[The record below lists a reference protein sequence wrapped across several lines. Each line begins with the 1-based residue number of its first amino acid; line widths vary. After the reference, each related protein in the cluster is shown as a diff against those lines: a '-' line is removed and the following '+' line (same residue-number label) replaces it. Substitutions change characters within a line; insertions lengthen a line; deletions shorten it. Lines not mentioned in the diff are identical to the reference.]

1 MLSPR
6 PEIVL
11 ALAGAL
17 ILAACGAS
25 EQDVLEARA
34 RYAATV
40 DGYVVRQQP
49 LPAEGGGPV
58 VGPAVPEAA
67 RPRLDQ
73 DVELGLAVRHDLP
86 AEEPRLR
93 GITLDVAQVDAAGR
107 PKRSWRVWADTAG
120 LEPGR
125 EARSV
130 HVLNDVDYAPGDG
143 FRVEVRQRIP
153 EAERPDYR
161 ELEQRQLG

>member
-17 ILAACGAS
+17 ILAACGVS
-25 EQDVLEARA
+25 EKDVLEARA
-34 RYAATV
+34 RYAATM

-49 LPAEGGGPV
+49 LAMQGGGP
-58 VGPAVPEAA
+58 AVSEAA
-67 RPRLDQ
+67 PPRLDQ
-73 DVELGLAVRHDLP
+73 DVELGLTVRQDLP
-86 AEEPRLR
+86 AGEPRLR
-93 GITLDVAQVDAAGR
+93 GITLDVAQVDATGR
-107 PKRSWRVWADTAG
+107 PKRSWRVWVDTAG

-125 EARSV
+125 EVRTV
-130 HVLNDVDYAPGDG
+130 HVLNDVDYTPGDG

>member
-25 EQDVLEARA
+25 EKDVLEARA
-34 RYAATV
+34 RYGATV

-49 LPAEGGGPV
+49 LPAEGGGP
-58 VGPAVPEAA
+58 AVSEAA
-67 RPRLDQ
+67 PPRLDQ

-93 GITLDVAQVDAAGR
+93 GITLEVAQVDAAGR
-107 PKRSWRVWADTAG
+107 PKRGWRVWVDTTG

-153 EAERPDYR
+153 EAERPEYR

>member
-25 EQDVLEARA
+25 QQDVLEARM

-49 LPAEGGGPV
+49 LPDSMV
-58 VGPAVPEAA
+58 SRAA
-67 RPRLDQ
+67 PPRLDQ
-73 DVELGLAVRHDLP
+73 DVELGLAVHHDLP
-86 AEEPRLR
+86 AGEPRLQ
-93 GITLDVAQVDAAGR
+93 GITLDIAQVDAAGR
-107 PKRSWRVWADTAG
+107 PKRGWRVWVDTAG

-125 EARSV
+125 EARTV

-143 FRVEVRQRIP
+143 FRVEVRPTIP

>member
-1 MLSPR
+1 MLSFR

-17 ILAACGAS
+17 LLAACGPS
-25 EQDVLEARA
+25 ERDVLEARA
-34 RYAATV
+34 RYVATI

-49 LPAEGGGPV
+49 LPVPGEG
-58 VGPAVPEAA
+58 ALK
-67 RPRLDQ
+67 LDQ
-73 DVELGLAVRHDLP
+73 DVELGLAVRHDVP
-86 AEEPRLR
+86 EGEPRLR
-93 GITLDVAQVDAAGR
+93 GLTLDVAQVDAAGQ
-107 PKRSWRVWADTAG
+107 PKREWRVWVDTAG

-125 EARSV
+125 EVRTV
-130 HVLNDVDYAPGDG
+130 HVLNDVEYAPGDG

>member
-25 EQDVLEARA
+25 EKDVLEARA

-49 LPAEGGGPV
+49 LAAT
-58 VGPAVPEAA
+58 VGSSAPEAT
-67 RPRLDQ
+67 PRLDQ
-73 DVELGLAVRHDLP
+73 DVELGLAVRHVLP

-107 PKRSWRVWADTAG
+107 SKREWRVWVDTAG

-153 EAERPDYR
+153 EAERPEYR

>member
-17 ILAACGAS
+17 ILAACGVS
-25 EQDVLEARA
+25 EKDILEARA
-34 RYAATV
+34 RYAATM

-49 LPAEGGGPV
+49 LATQGGGP
-58 VGPAVPEAA
+58 AVSEEAS
-67 RPRLDQ
+67 PRLDQ

-86 AEEPRLR
+86 AGEPRLR

-107 PKRSWRVWADTAG
+107 SKRGWRVWVDTAG

-125 EARSV
+125 EARTV
-130 HVLNDVDYAPGDG
+130 HMLNDVEYAPGDG
-143 FRVEVRQRIP
+143 FRVEVRQKIP

>member
-25 EQDVLEARA
+25 EKDVLEARM
-34 RYAATV
+34 RYAAAV

-49 LPAEGGGPV
+49 LQRGTELDQ
-58 VGPAVPEAA
+58 
-67 RPRLDQ
+67 LDQ
-73 DVELGLAVRHDLP
+73 DVELGLAVHHDLP
-86 AEEPRLR
+86 AGEPRLQ

-107 PKRSWRVWADTAG
+107 PKRGWRVWVDTAG

-125 EARSV
+125 EARTV

-143 FRVEVRQRIP
+143 FRVEVRPTIP

>member
-25 EQDVLEARA
+25 ERDVLEARA
-34 RYAATV
+34 RYGATV

-49 LPAEGGGPV
+49 LQRGTD
-58 VGPAVPEAA
+58 AA
-67 RPRLDQ
+67 TPLQLDQ
-73 DVELGLAVRHDLP
+73 DVELGIAVRHDVP
-86 AEEPRLR
+86 AGEPRLQ

-107 PKRSWRVWADTAG
+107 PKRGWRVWVDTAG

-125 EARSV
+125 EARTV
-130 HVLNDVDYAPGDG
+130 HVLNDVEYAPGDG
-143 FRVEVRQRIP
+143 FRVEVRQKIP
-153 EAERPDYR
+153 EAERPEYR

>member
-1 MLSPR
+1 VTRRLT
-6 PEIVL
+6 L
-11 ALAGAL
+11 CL

-34 RYAATV
+34 RYGATV

-49 LPAEGGGPV
+49 LGRETDTATPP
-58 VGPAVPEAA
+58 
-67 RPRLDQ
+67 RPDQLDQLDQLDQ
-73 DVELGLAVRHDLP
+73 DVELGLAVHHDLP
-86 AEEPRLR
+86 VGEPRLQ

-107 PKRSWRVWADTAG
+107 PKRGWRLWVDTAG

-125 EARSV
+125 EARTV

-143 FRVEVRQRIP
+143 FRVEVRPTIP
-153 EAERPDYR
+153 AAERPDYR

>member
-11 ALAGAL
+11 ALTGAL
-17 ILAACGAS
+17 LLAACGPS

-34 RYAATV
+34 RYAAAV
-40 DGYVVRQQP
+40 DGYMVRQQP
-49 LPAEGGGPV
+49 LPAQGEG
-58 VGPAVPEAA
+58 ALK
-67 RPRLDQ
+67 LDQ
-73 DVELGLAVRHDLP
+73 DVELGLAVRHDVP
-86 AEEPRLR
+86 EGEPRL
-93 GITLDVAQVDAAGR
+93 GGLTLDVAQVDAAGR
-107 PKRSWRVWADTAG
+107 PKREWRVWVDTAG

-125 EARSV
+125 EVRTV
-130 HVLNDVDYAPGDG
+130 HVLNDVEYAPGDG
-143 FRVEVRQRIP
+143 FRVEVRQTIP

>member
-25 EQDVLEARA
+25 ERDVLEARS
-34 RYAATV
+34 RYGATV

-49 LPAEGGGPV
+49 LAAD
-58 VGPAVPEAA
+58 PAVPQAT
-67 RPRLDQ
+67 PRLDQLDQ
-73 DVELGLAVRHDLP
+73 DVELGIAVRHDVP
-86 AEEPRLR
+86 AGEPRLQ
-93 GITLDVAQVDAAGR
+93 GITLDVAQVDADGR
-107 PKRSWRVWADTAG
+107 PKRGWRVWVDTAG

-125 EARSV
+125 EARTV
-130 HVLNDVDYAPGDG
+130 HVLNDVEYAPGDG
-143 FRVEVRQRIP
+143 FRVEVRQSIP

>member
-17 ILAACGAS
+17 LLAACGPS
-25 EQDVLEARA
+25 ERDVLEARA
-34 RYAATV
+34 RYVASV
-40 DGYVVRQQP
+40 DGYMVRQQP
-49 LPAEGGGPV
+49 LPAQADG
-58 VGPAVPEAA
+58 ADRPE
-67 RPRLDQ
+67 PIRLDQ

-86 AEEPRLR
+86 EGERLR
-93 GITLDVAQVDAAGR
+93 GLTLDVAQVDATGR
-107 PKRSWRVWADTAG
+107 AKREWRVWVDTAG

-125 EARSV
+125 EARTV
-130 HVLNDVDYAPGDG
+130 HVLNDVEYVPGDG
-143 FRVEVRQRIP
+143 FRVEVRQSIP

>member
-11 ALAGAL
+11 ALTGAL

-25 EQDVLEARA
+25 EKDIMEARA
-34 RYAATV
+34 RYAAAV

-49 LPAEGGGPV
+49 LAAAASPA
-58 VGPAVPEAA
+58 A
-67 RPRLDQ
+67 PRLDQ

-86 AEEPRLR
+86 AGEPRLR

-107 PKRSWRVWADTAG
+107 PKRGWRVWVDTAG

>member
-17 ILAACGAS
+17 LLAACGAS

-34 RYAATV
+34 RYAAAV

-49 LPAEGGGPV
+49 LPAQGG
-58 VGPAVPEAA
+58 EANH
-67 RPRLDQ
+67 PDPIRLDQ
-73 DVELGLAVRHDLP
+73 DVELGLTVRHDLP

-93 GITLDVAQVDAAGR
+93 GLTLDVAQVDAAGR
-107 PKRSWRVWADTAG
+107 TKRGWRVWVDTAG

-130 HVLNDVDYAPGDG
+130 HVLNDVEYAPGDG
-143 FRVEVRQRIP
+143 FRVEVRQSIP